1 MNWEKMNTMLDL
13 RDDQTKIARKEKEE
27 TRDKRERV
35 IKESI

>member
-27 TRDKRERV
+27 EGRNKR
-35 IKESI
+35 